1 MRGNLVEL
9 ASLGIASEP
18 TLRRWIDE
26 KPEDTAWIIK
36 RGTGKGD
43 PYDIDLE
50 GALDA
55 WKSDQ
60 DKKAD
65 EDRARSA
72 SLKQLSLDMGL
83 SEAAKASDH
92 AISFKEQQALLEI
105 EVTAIKL
112 GKLRGDLVPV
122 AGVQAAIGDM
132 FIAMSQRG
140 ASFSGRLA
148 KKIDLSREQLNAID
162 ALIRQDQALLADDLE
177 RMDYAGATGTDDP
190 ADPAISD
197 GQASD
202 SEPSTPVAARRVVK
216 GLAVGRKIPAL

>member
-18 TLRRWIDE
+18 TLRRWLDD

-43 PYDIDLE
+43 PYEIDLE
-50 GALDA
+50 GALDE

-60 DKKAD
+60 EKKAD
-65 EDRARSA
+65 GDRARSA

-83 SEAAKASDH
+83 SEAAKASDNS
-92 AISFKEQQALLEI
+92 ISFKEQQALLEI

-122 AGVQAAIGDM
+122 AVVQAAIGDM
-132 FIAMSQRG
+132 FIAISQRG
-140 ASFSGRLA
+140 SSFSGRLA
-148 KKIDLSREQLNAID
+148 KKIDLTREQLNAID
-162 ALIRQDQALLADDLE
+162 AMMRQDHVLLADELE
-177 RMDYAGATGTDDP
+177 RMDYAAATEGDSDDP
-190 ADPAISD
+190 AIPD
-197 GQASD
+197 GAAGD
-202 SEPSTPVAARRVVK
+202 IEPSPSAAARRVAK
-216 GLAVGRKIPAL
+216 SLGVGGKIPAL